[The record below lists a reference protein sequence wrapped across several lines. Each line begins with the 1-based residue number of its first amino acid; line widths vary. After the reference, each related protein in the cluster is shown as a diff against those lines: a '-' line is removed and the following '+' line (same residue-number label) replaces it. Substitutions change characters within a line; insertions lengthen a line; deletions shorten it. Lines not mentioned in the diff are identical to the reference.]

1 MNGSEKI
8 QVNKLHSDEMVCDEL
23 KAMLGV
29 GKVHLTLG
37 ALASLAI
44 LKSPYLY
51 GGKVGEEQL
60 VEAYELVKHDD
71 NLEPIEFH
79 EELQKEI
86 DTAWRAFEILVPDN
100 EMKPQK
106 TSEIETFSPEW
117 FADVISQACQ
127 SMPSLTYGQILH
139 QIPLTM
145 ILHLAVSTARRNGT
159 LTVRPNDVHEALRQ
173 FREKRSKE

>member
-1 MNGSEKI
+1 MTGNEQI
-8 QVNKLHSDEMVCDEL
+8 EVNNLHTDEMVQNEL
-23 KAMLGV
+23 KSMLGV

-51 GGKVGEEQL
+51 GGTATEQNL
-60 VEAYELVKHDD
+60 IDAYELVKHDEID
-71 NLEPIEFH
+71 IAEFH
-79 EELQKEI
+79 TVLQDEI
-86 DTAWRAFEILVPDN
+86 DTAFRAFEILVPDP
-100 EMKPQK
+100 KADSVK

-127 SMPSLTYGQILH
+127 SMPSLTYSQILY

-145 ILHLAVSTARRNGT
+145 ILHLAVSTARRNGA
-159 LTVRPNDVHEALRQ
+159 LTERPHDVKEALKQ
-173 FREKRSKE
+173 LKQMREKKK